1 MRIFQA
7 KILDILRKIRKQ
19 KGLGLWPGRGQGQ
32 GVERVSHA
40 LLCKLSKQR
49 IRIAT
54 VTHGQIEINK
64 LYFFSQKNSPIFEE
78 ENLIFFPIQKR
89 VGLGCW
95 YRAKGVVTH

>member
-1 MRIFQA
+1 MARSGA
-7 KILDILRKIRKQ
+7 
-19 KGLGLWPGRGQGQ
+19 GAGA

-64 LYFFSQKNSPIFEE
+64 LYFFHKKIRQFLRRKFN
-78 ENLIFFPIQKR
+78 FFSNAEAGW